1 MDMKIEL
8 EYLVLTSFKTLHE
21 YFVKKDFNK
30 SGKLSATTYTEVWR
44 TSKCDL
50 RRETH
55 A

>member
-1 MDMKIEL
+1 M
-8 EYLVLTSFKTLHE
+8 STLS
-21 YFVKKDFNK
+21 KNDFNK
-30 SGKLSATTYTEVWR
+30 SGKLSATTYTEVWEVWR